1 MKHVNKAKRDCKYRT
16 SPFFVISHSFEL
28 KYRFLFDYGG
38 TLIPHGKPP
47 TPADLKRVVELLSKL
62 SEDPRNSVYVIS
74 GRTKTHLD
82 TDLGSLP
89 NLGLR

>member
-1 MKHVNKAKRDCKYRT
+1 M
-16 SPFFVISHSFEL
+16 FFFYV
-28 KYRFLFDYGG
+28 RFLFDYGG

-47 TPADLKRVVELLSKL
+47 GSEDLASVIDLLTLL

-74 GRTKTHLD
+74 GRTKIHLD
-82 TDLGSLP
+82 TDLGSIK